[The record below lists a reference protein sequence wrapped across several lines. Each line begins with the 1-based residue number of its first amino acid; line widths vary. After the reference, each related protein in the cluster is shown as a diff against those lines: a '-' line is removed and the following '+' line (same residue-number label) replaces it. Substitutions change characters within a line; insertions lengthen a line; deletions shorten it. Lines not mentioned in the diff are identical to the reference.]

1 MIYYIR
7 EYVYLSVSK
16 LFYVQ
21 YFARVRY
28 KNYLNEVV
36 ETETTLKNL
45 LYCNI
50 IKSISFS
57 YVHHVFP
64 ETYSYTESNN
74 PKTALTVFTTNSFF
88 PDF

>member
-7 EYVYLSVSK
+7 EYVCLSVSK

-28 KNYLNEVV
+28 KNNLNEVV
-36 ETETTLKNL
+36 ETETTLKNF

-50 IKSISFS
+50 TK
-57 YVHHVFP
+57 VFLSTMSTMYFQ
-64 ETYSYTESNN
+64 ETKAILSPTI
-74 PKTALTVFTTNSFF
+74 PKL
-88 PDF
+88 P